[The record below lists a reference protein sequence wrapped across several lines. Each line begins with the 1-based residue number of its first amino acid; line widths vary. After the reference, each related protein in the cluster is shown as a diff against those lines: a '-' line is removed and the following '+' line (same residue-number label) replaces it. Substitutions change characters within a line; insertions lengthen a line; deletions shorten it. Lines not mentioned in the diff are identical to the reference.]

1 MLDSILKTES
11 GFRAQQ
17 DTGFVDDLRYNLGE
31 LKRKMEDMK
40 SNGTL
45 KYDYVIAN
53 SVYRET
59 MDNVATILLKR
70 FGINFRVLSNVFFS
84 DIGTFVTPPPRYGI
98 YDDDASRKLLKNID
112 NIKTL
117 TSSGKFYE
125 YESNM
130 NNVDSDFKKSVKA
143 LDEKFRTDNIFI
155 DFEKGRVNNLPEN
168 YVVYIIWNPMLL
180 CGYDDLESTIDELI
194 SAFIHEV
201 GHTID
206 MLVRTV
212 STTKH
217 IVDIMDTIKTEVDV
231 RGNSLAK
238 GLKIAY
244 KNITGKDTESQGVL
258 NIGIELTDSI
268 NKPYGYDGGAVSI
281 KSKERMAD
289 SFAAK
294 FGLGE
299 SLASFELKRA
309 KYYGIP
315 KANSSVL
322 ANTLIISSIYSTVLG
337 IISSTLLPVGVGVA
351 VGYYFSYLLVSGLI
365 TIMLNNSTE
374 NTYDDPKR
382 RIIKLKQDLIKQLKV
397 IKKDKNTDISSIKK
411 RIENEIEGIDNLLEY
426 FNKNKKEVTRVITDV
441 KKASSKGRISFN
453 YLMDDLIDNDLHYLV
468 EKI

>member
-1 MLDSILKTES
+1 MLGSILKTES
-11 GFRAQQ
+11 GFRSQQ

-40 SNGTL
+40 GNGTL
-45 KYDYVIAN
+45 KYEYIIAN

-59 MDNVATILLKR
+59 MDNISDILLKR
-70 FGINFRVLSNVFFS
+70 FGINFRILSNLYFS
-84 DIGTFVTPPPRYGI
+84 DVGTFVTPPPRYGI

-112 NIKTL
+112 KIKTL
-117 TSSGKFYE
+117 TSAGKYYD

-130 NNVDSDFKKSVKA
+130 DNVDSDFKKSVKA
-143 LDEKFRTDNIFI
+143 LDEKFRTDNVYI

-168 YVVYIIWNPMLL
+168 YIVYIIWNPLLL
-180 CGYDDLESTIDELI
+180 CGYDDLETTVDELI
-194 SAFIHEV
+194 ATFLHEV

-206 MLVRTV
+206 MLVRTI

-217 IVDIMDTIKTEVDV
+217 IVDLMDTIRTEVDV
-231 RGNSLAK
+231 RGNSMAK

-258 NIGIELTDSI
+258 NIGIELTNHI
-268 NKPYGYDGGAVSI
+268 HEAYGYDAGSVSI

-289 SFAAK
+289 AFVAK
-294 FGLGE
+294 FGLTE

-309 KYYGIP
+309 KYFGVP
-315 KANSSVL
+315 KSNSSVL
-322 ANTLIISSIYSTVLG
+322 AKTLIISSIYSIIFG
-337 IISSTLLPVGVGVA
+337 IISSTMLPIGA
-351 VGYYFSYLLVSGLI
+351 VFATGFYFSYLLLIGLI
-365 TIMLNNSTE
+365 RIMF
-374 NTYDDPKR
+374 NTSGEKEYDDPKR

-397 IKKDKNTDISSIKK
+397 IKKDKNTDISAIKK
-411 RIENEIEGIDNLLEY
+411 RIEGEIEGIDNLLEY
-426 FNKNKKEVTRVITDV
+426 FNKNKKEVNKVITDI

-453 YLMDDLIDNDLHYLV
+453 YLVDDLIDNDLHYLV